1 MNIIVII
8 PAHLASLRLG
18 RKILIDI
25 NGLPM
30 IEHVRRRALLSKSI
44 KDVYV
49 ATGDKE
55 IKNVVESNGGKVIT
69 TRKNHKNGTHR
80 VAEAISNL
88 SCTHVILIQGD
99 EPLLI
104 PDYIDIFVDKMIKS
118 KTDKMWNAVTSI
130 VDIVGADEHS
140 IVKCFLDVNKHIISC
155 FRKIPAFS
163 DYSKF
168 TNTIFKI
175 QGLIAYE
182 SSFLNK
188 LISLND
194 TDFSKFESIEQMK
207 AIEHGYKIKSIK
219 LPSSFPSVNTESE
232 LEIVKS
238 FLDNDLRQ
246 KKLFKRII
254 KNGKKS

>member
-1 MNIIVII
+1 MDIIAVI

-55 IKNVVESNGGKVIT
+55 IKNIVESHGGKVILT
-69 TRKNHKNGTHR
+69 KKNHKNGTYR
-80 VAEAISNL
+80 VAEAISNV
-88 SCTHVILIQGD
+88 SCSHVILIQGD

-104 PDYIDIFVDKMIKS
+104 PDYIDVFVNQMIKS
-118 KTDKMWNAVTSI
+118 KTNKMWNAVTNI
-130 VDIVGADEHS
+130 VDIDSYKEPS
-140 IVKCFLDVNKHIISC
+140 IVKCFLDVNKHIIIC
-155 FRKIPAFS
+155 FRKTPVFS
-163 DYSKF
+163 DNSKF
-168 TNTIFKI
+168 TKTLLKI
-175 QGLIAYE
+175 QGLMAYE
-182 SSFLNK
+182 VSFLNK
-188 LISLND
+188 LISLKETN
-194 TDFSKFESIEQMK
+194 FSKFESIEQMK

-238 FLDNDLRQ
+238 FLDNDIKQ
-246 KKLFKRII
+246 KELLKKII
-254 KNGKKS
+254 KNAKNS